1 MRVLVCGATGCVGQA
16 VVNALRSRGHSVVI
30 GARGAADDRD
40 QLRVDYM
47 LPMEPS
53 AWRDRLQAQHVD
65 AVVNCVGILMPSR
78 TQSFERIHTVGP
90 IELFRGAALAG
101 VRRVVQVSAL
111 GVGDG
116 HGSGAASRASPYLR
130 SKSLADDAL
139 AALPIDAAVLR
150 PSLVY
155 GPNSQSAALFATLSS
170 LPLIGL
176 PGRGHQALAPI
187 HVFELAEIAVR
198 LLERPAPCRGVY
210 ELGGGQTLTYR
221 EMLGRYRD
229 ALQLGAPLWL
239 PLPMPLM
246 RLTAWLAEALPQ
258 KVFCR
263 DTIGMLERGSVPADN
278 AAPRL
283 LGRAPSGLAHG
294 LAVTPPHSL
303 LDLRAELPVP
313 VALMLRLS
321 VAFMWLHTA
330 LFTALM
336 PQASGVLKLL
346 ARCGFEGRA
355 GVAVMIAS
363 CTLNGVLGA
372 LMLRRPAPWVW
383 PLQIGAVL
391 GYTLTAALNMPELTI
406 DHCGPLVKN
415 VPVLAM
421 LLLLWLAQPAVQAR
435 GARLRSDACARGR
448 GHGQAALR
456 IARS

>member
-16 VVNALRSRGHSVVI
+16 VVNALRSRGHCVVV
-30 GARGAADDRD
+30 GARRVAESRD
-40 QLRVDYM
+40 QVAVDYM
-47 LPMEPS
+47 HPVEPA
-53 AWRDRLQAQHVD
+53 AWRDRLQAHHVD

-78 TQSFERIHTVGP
+78 TQSFERIHTAGP

-101 VRRVVQVSAL
+101 VQRVVQVSAL
-111 GVGDG
+111 GVGDD
-116 HGSGAASRASPYLR
+116 AASFASPYLH
-130 SKSLADDAL
+130 SKLLADDAL
-139 AALPIDAAVLR
+139 AALSIDAAVLR
-150 PSLVY
+150 PSLVF
-155 GPNSQSAALFATLSS
+155 GPHSQSAALFATLAS
-170 LPLIGL
+170 LPLISL
-176 PGRGHQALAPI
+176 PGRGRQALQPI

-198 LLERPAPCRGVY
+198 LLERAAPCRGVY
-210 ELGGGQTLTYR
+210 ELGGGHIVSYR

-229 ALQLGAPLWL
+229 ALHLGAPLWL

-246 RLTAWLAEALPQ
+246 RFAAWAAEVLPQ

-263 DTIGMLERGSVPADN
+263 DTIAMLERGSVPADN

-283 LGRAPSGLAHG
+283 LGRVPSSLSHG

-303 LDLRAELPVP
+303 LDLRAELPGS

-321 VAFMWLHTA
+321 VAFMWLYTA
-330 LFTALM
+330 LVTALL
-336 PQASGVLKLL
+336 PQASGVLNLL

-355 GVAVMIAS
+355 GVIVMIAS

-415 VPVLAM
+415 VPVLAV
-421 LLLLWLAQPAVQAR
+421 LLLLWLAQPGEQ
-435 GARLRSDACARGR
+435 LRATKSRSEASKDSDRR
-448 GHGQAALR
+448 HTALH

>member
-16 VVNALRSRGHSVVI
+16 VVNALRSRGHTVVV
-30 GARGAADDRD
+30 GARRAAQGRD
-40 QLRVDYM
+40 SLPVDYM
-47 LPMEPS
+47 RPLEP
-53 AWRDRLQAQHVD
+53 AVWRDRLQALLVD

-78 TQSFERIHTVGP
+78 AQSFERVHSAGP

-111 GVGDG
+111 GVGDD
-116 HGSGAASRASPYLR
+116 AASLASPYLH
-130 SKSLADDAL
+130 SKLLADDAL
-139 AALPIDAAVLR
+139 GALPLDAAVLR
-150 PSLVY
+150 PSLVF
-155 GPNSQSAALFATLSS
+155 GPNSQSAALFATLAS
-170 LPLIGL
+170 LPLISL
-176 PGRGHQALAPI
+176 PGRGRQMLQPI

-198 LLERPAPCRGVY
+198 LLEQAAPCRGVY
-210 ELGGGQTLTYR
+210 ELGGGEALSYR

-229 ALQLGAPLWL
+229 ALNLGAPLWL

-246 RLTAWLAEALPQ
+246 RLGAWAAEALPQ

-263 DTIGMLERGSVPADN
+263 DTIAMLERGSVPADN

-283 LGRAPSGLAHG
+283 LGRAPSSLGHG

-303 LDLRAELPVP
+303 LDLRAVLPHP

-321 VAFMWLHTA
+321 VAFMWLYTA
-330 LFTALM
+330 LITALL

-355 GVAVMIAS
+355 GIVVMIAS
-363 CTLNGVLGA
+363 CTLNGALGM

-391 GYTLTAALNMPELTI
+391 GYTVTAALNMPELTI

-415 VPVLAM
+415 VPVLAV
-421 LLLLWLAQPAVQAR
+421 LVLLWLAQPAADAR
-435 GARLRSDACARGR
+435 AAPLRS
-448 GHGQAALR
+448 AAA
-456 IARS
+456 ARSHRSPHRVLRNARS

>member
-16 VVNALRSRGHSVVI
+16 AVNALRSRGHSVVV
-30 GARGAADDRD
+30 GARGVADGRD
-40 QLRVDYM
+40 SVAVDYM
-47 LPMEPS
+47 HPVDPA
-53 AWRDRLQAQHVD
+53 AWCDRLQAHRVD

-78 TQSFERIHTVGP
+78 TQSFERIHTAGP

-101 VRRVVQVSAL
+101 VQRVVQISAL
-111 GVGDG
+111 GVGDD
-116 HGSGAASRASPYLR
+116 AASLASPYLH
-130 SKSLADDAL
+130 SKLLADDAL
-139 AALPIDAAVLR
+139 AALPVDAAVLR
-150 PSLVY
+150 PSLVF
-155 GPNSQSAALFATLSS
+155 GPNSQSAALFATLAS

-176 PGRGHQALAPI
+176 PGRGRQALEPI
-187 HVFELAEIAVR
+187 HVFELAEVIVR
-198 LLERPAPCRGVY
+198 LLEGVAPCRGVH
-210 ELGGGQTLTYR
+210 ELGGGQVVSYR

-229 ALQLGAPLWL
+229 ALHLGAPLWL

-246 RLTAWLAEALPQ
+246 RITAWAAELLPQ

-294 LAVTPPHSL
+294 LAITPPHSL
-303 LDLRAELPVP
+303 LDLRAELPGS

-321 VAFMWLHTA
+321 VAFMWLYTA
-330 LFTALM
+330 LVTALL
-336 PQASGVLKLL
+336 PQASGVLNLL

-363 CTLNGVLGA
+363 CTLNAVLGT

-391 GYTLTAALNMPELTI
+391 GYTLVAALNMPELTI

-415 VPVLAM
+415 VPVLAV
-421 LLLLWLAQPAVQAR
+421 LLLLWLAQPVAR
-435 GARLRSDACARGR
+435 VRTLEPRAGAAGNSRQP
-448 GHGQAALR
+448 GHTALR
-456 IARS
+456 TARS